1 MAMTGAPRVFF
12 DVVGTFNA
20 SRMIADSKAQM
31 LIVEAVVLD
40 SMSQM
45 FDSIAGIG
53 EQITALTS
61 SVTPL
66 AMALSAATIEFEK
79 FAGENKALAE
89 GIIDTGAAFGFTA
102 EESLAAGAKM
112 AQLTGVIGEAAVE
125 TATKLGQTFALIS
138 GMGTEQ
144 AMTRMINLQ
153 QQTKF
158 MYGDLTEVQFKHLDA
173 QNQQNTVYANT
184 IEVLDQLNT
193 VENNSASNMKQLT
206 FVMNQFASQA
216 HRTGESI
223 AYMAAMSA
231 TLIEAGEEQGKAG
244 RALRM
249 IYGRLG
255 SNMQKNN
262 DLLAEYGIATHDVTT
277 GALRPLS
284 AIVEDLGE
292 VWHQLSA
299 EQQQNIVQTVAGN
312 DHYVRFVKL
321 IQNHNRMSEL
331 AKMAI
336 DDQSSATEELNRVL
350 DDNSTAYKEAQ
361 AELGHYQAIL
371 GQKLLPSMTAATNVQ
386 TKFTKGLASFGD
398 SAVFKG
404 MSTFVLEMQQWMT
417 IMGSTMQMYMQMKSV
432 NISMET
438 HRTVLRAINGE
449 EIMRT
454 DEYRKQGIF
463 SGVTLKSAGEYA
475 KITNLGIL
483 TEIARTE
490 IMENHMH
497 LTQAITMKY
506 KQQEEMKLRI
516 AGHEI
521 EALSLL
527 ERDKALRTELL
538 YMHRTEED
546 IINSKLN
553 KSRAEAAL
561 AERLT
566 GTQRMKLIG
575 AQEVNRVELNGLTI
589 LMRRTE
595 IANALAQAEMATFE
609 AYTQKQKQHNTA
621 QQAVGNYRERQGRKT
636 LVRLREEALL
646 NEFVEEVERERL
658 KAKVAAAG
666 LLSGMQQEEIS
677 TKVKELTLGQR
688 LLEQDAQARLVL
700 EGEAAAKDRI
710 NAMDTEKINQMIQ
723 LGILRD
729 EMHLLHE
736 QEIND
741 LVALTL
747 AENNLELVR
756 DSALMQQTE
765 QAMATRRNLFGM
777 KSTDAAMSRMTGRLG
792 QVSMAA
798 GMASIAMGVFGG
810 VLGMDE
816 EKSARVQII
825 LMTLSMIP
833 ATIQMAAMSQQML
846 TTAVSG
852 QTVATTNTVAAFSFD
867 GLAAATSRA
876 KIAMIGFVT
885 ACLPLLAITLVVM
898 GIAMAVEHFSADAT
912 KATDVV
918 DGMNDSLRMT
928 SDLLGALTEESA
940 KVFAVPAALADKF
953 GTEVDLTNMNLA
965 QMNDHL
971 AYSNT
976 LLAEYESHRD
986 LYAQDDPMFHHW
998 QNNINELT
1006 TYNEALRQNKIVMT
1020 GLALSEESMYTQG
1033 GIETLA
1039 KHINAGDLGEMQAV
1053 DFKKGWVKELER
1065 QVKKQV
1071 IGSKG
1076 QELWVTES
1084 YDPIFGDMEEGI
1096 DDVVAGIAD
1105 GSIAIT
1111 DLTQEAITHLI
1122 SIGQGAIAAGKDFE
1136 YMNPRILEA
1145 GEGIG
1150 DGFTEAEEKMRS
1162 FANAREELFFGGR
1175 SQYMSGEMMK
1185 QVVNKGVENLYS
1197 NVELLMTNN
1206 FFGLTMDEAISEI
1219 SSNVTRQLIEQGV
1232 PLRAA

>member
-53 EQITALTS
+53 ESITRLTS
-61 SVTPL
+61 TVTPL
-66 AMALSAATIEFEK
+66 AMALSTATIEFEK
-79 FAGENKALAE
+79 FAGENKELAQ
-89 GIIDTGAAFGFTA
+89 GIIDTGMAFGFTA

-158 MYGDLTEVQFKHLDA
+158 MYGGLTEEQFKHLDA

-299 EQQQNIVQTVAGN
+299 EIQQNIVQTVAGN

-336 DDQSSATEELNRVL
+336 DEQSTATDELNRVL
-350 DDNSTAYKEAQ
+350 DDSSTAYKEAQ

-386 TKFTKGLASFGD
+386 AKFTKGLASFGD
-398 SAVFKG
+398 TAVFKG

-483 TEIARTE
+483 TEIARTKNQ
-490 IMENHMH
+490 ENLMH
-497 LTQAITMKY
+497 IQDAITMKY
-506 KQQEEMKLRI
+506 KQQEEMKIRI
-516 AGHEI
+516 AHHEI
-521 EALSLL
+521 EALGLL
-527 ERDKALRTELL
+527 ERDKGLRTELL
-538 YMHRTEED
+538 YMHRTEDD
-546 IINSKLN
+546 IISSKLN
-553 KSRAEAAL
+553 KSRMQAAL
-561 AERLT
+561 SEQLT
-566 GTQRMKLIG
+566 GTERMKLVG
-575 AQEVNRVELNGLTI
+575 AQATNRMELDGLSI
-589 LMRRTE
+589 LMRRSE
-595 IANALAQAEMATFE
+595 IAHAVAQAEMATFE
-609 AYTQKQKQHNTA
+609 VLTQKQKEYNLE
-621 QQAVGNYRERQGRKT
+621 QQKMGNYRQREGQKT
-636 LVRLREEALL
+636 LIILRLEASIQ
-646 NEFVEEVERERL
+646 EATATIERERL

-666 LLSGMQQEEIS
+666 QLQGMHQTDIQI
-677 TKVKELTLGQR
+677 KVQELTLGQR
-688 LLEQDAQARLVL
+688 LLEQDTQARLIL
-700 EGEAAAKDRI
+700 EGEAAAKARI

-741 LVALTL
+741 LVTLTI

-777 KSTDAAMSRMTGRLG
+777 KSTDAAMARMTGRLG
-792 QVSMAA
+792 QMSMAA
-798 GMASIAMGVFGG
+798 GMASIAVGVFGSK
-810 VLGMDE
+810 LGLDD
-816 EKSARVQII
+816 EKSARIQII

-833 ATIQMAAMSQQML
+833 ATFQMAAMSQQML
-846 TTAVSG
+846 TTAVAGSELA
-852 QTVATTNTVAAFSFD
+852 VTNTGVAWSFA
-867 GLAAATSRA
+867 GITAAARTA
-876 KIAMIGFVT
+876 TGAMLTFIKS
-885 ACLPLLAITLVVM
+885 CLPLLAIT
-898 GIAMAVEHFSADAT
+898 AAVFAVAWALEKFAGDAT
-912 KATDVV
+912 KATDTV

-928 SDLLGALTEESA
+928 TDLLGSLTAESA
-940 KVFAVPAALADKF
+940 KVFEVPAALANEF
-953 GTEVDLTNMNLA
+953 GDNVDLTNMSIA

-971 AYSNT
+971 AYSNH
-976 LLAEYESHRD
+976 LLEEYAEHQAVYG
-986 LYAQDDPMFHHW
+986 QDDPMFHHW
-998 QNNINELT
+998 QNQTNDLLS
-1006 TYNEALRQNKIVMT
+1006 YNEALKQNKLVRS
-1020 GLALSEESMYTQG
+1020 GEE
-1033 GIETLA
+1033 
-1039 KHINAGDLGEMQAV
+1039 LG
-1053 DFKKGWVKELER
+1053 
-1065 QVKKQV
+1065 
-1071 IGSKG
+1071 
-1076 QELWVTES
+1076 
-1084 YDPIFGDMEEGI
+1084 
-1096 DDVVAGIAD
+1096 
-1105 GSIAIT
+1105 
-1111 DLTQEAITHLI
+1111 
-1122 SIGQGAIAAGKDFE
+1122 IAAGGGEYFETLIRQINQGAHGQLDFSPEGGLMKHKMMTQWGKGIDGPVELTGAPQAMQDPFFGQHEETIAEVAQGIAEGRFAIGDLTDEAVEFFMQVGKSSMAAADSFE
-1136 YMNPRILEA
+1136 YMNPRILET
-1145 GEGIG
+1145 GQGLG
-1150 DGFTEAEEKMRS
+1150 DGFSSAEEKMRS

-1232 PLRAA
+1232 PLRQV